1 MKAEKHLEKAKRIE
15 ESIRKL
21 NPEKEWELIVEGAYG
36 CAINYIAY
44 ITETKIREHRDMH
57 KGLARFLDEKGFN
70 KLAMLFRE
78 LEIYRQGRWYG
89 NKGNGEVSQRVLD
102 ILDKIKELGGIW

>member
-1 MKAEKHLEKAKRIE
+1 MK
-15 ESIRKL
+15 
-21 NPEKEWELIVEGAYG
+21 
-36 CAINYIAY
+36 
-44 ITETKIREHRDMH
+44 
-57 KGLARFLDEKGFN
+57 KGFN

-89 NKGNGEVSQRVLD
+89 SKGNGEVSQRVLD